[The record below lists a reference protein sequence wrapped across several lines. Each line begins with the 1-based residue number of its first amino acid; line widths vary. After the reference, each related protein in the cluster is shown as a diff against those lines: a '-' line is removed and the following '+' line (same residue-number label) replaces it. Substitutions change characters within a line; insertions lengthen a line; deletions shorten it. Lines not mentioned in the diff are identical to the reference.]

1 MKEYKWL
8 LHILVLPASFEV
20 QEWTGKEK
28 AWGQREL
35 PPQNGAISLKFWP
48 ESELK
53 FGHENP
59 SESSADDQPPHSP
72 QLFELVQVGYLNVDT
87 NSGHRYLL

>member
-1 MKEYKWL
+1 MKECKWL
-8 LHILVLPASFEV
+8 LHILVLPASPEV
-20 QEWTGKEK
+20 QEWVRKEK
-28 AWGQREL
+28 AWGQREQPL
-35 PPQNGAISLKFWP
+35 QNGAISLKFWL
-48 ESELK
+48 ESELE

-72 QLFELVQVGYLNVDT
+72 QLFELVQVSYLDVDP